1 MKPLPA
7 TRTKKPAR
15 RQGPESPLFRR
26 WAELVLRH
34 PWVVIAATVAMCALA
49 AWGIATR
56 LTMDLSIESFMDSG
70 SPALVTLEEYRDQ
83 FGRDDAFIVQAEG
96 DVFSADYLERLR
108 KLHNELATLDMEIPS
123 LGERL
128 TDREGASPDAVTAA
142 APAPAAASAAKDAK
156 DAKEPADDDAFGAF
170 EDTVDGLELEDANS
184 AWADESGGSVVD
196 QIISL
201 VNFRETRGKTVT
213 DASGRDIV
221 QLEVGTFLDPWP
233 STDQERAA
241 LKAQALADPK
251 MVDQVVSSDGTISA
265 IVIRTAFMST
275 GDLARVADGLQA
287 VLDRHGAPGFKL
299 SLSGMPELA
308 AALTRMMQREIQNL
322 FVLAFAAQILMMFF
336 LFRHPVGI
344 FGPLAVVGLAA
355 AWTFGFMAYTGM
367 AVTMLSNILPAFI
380 IAVGIGDSVHIQ
392 SVYRDTRRRG
402 VPNHEAIVSA
412 VAATGK
418 PVLFTTLTTMFGLLS
433 LNSASMEAV
442 NAMGTAGAVG
452 VVFALV
458 NTLTILPVMLSWN
471 KTGLLGAP
479 AQGHHDVLDRFLDLC
494 GSISGRPIN
503 APAGTPVNPHRRRMV
518 LVVAFALTAVAGYG
532 VSELRVWH
540 NPLSWIPD
548 GDPTKIAFETTDA
561 RLGGAA
567 SVQLLIRTKG
577 DLGMKDLGLLRG
589 LEALEARVRT
599 YQDPHVPDLVG
610 ASISLLDVVKE
621 TNRALHGGDQAYY
634 RLPDTQA
641 ELADTLFLFE
651 NASPSELHRLA
662 SADLRTSQ
670 MSLRVRWLEATSYGP
685 FTQAID
691 AAIADTI
698 GDRADIKTTGA
709 AYTLFATVS
718 ALIADLLRSFAVAF
732 AVITLLMI
740 VLLRDIRLGLVAMVP
755 NLLPIIYIMGFM
767 GYAGVPIDMSN
778 LLIASIAIGLAVDDT
793 IHLLH
798 RYKVNLEAH
807 GNVEDAISEAL
818 HHSGRAMTSTSIIL
832 AVGFFT
838 YMGANLISLQRFGY
852 LIGLT
857 TILALLLDLIFGPAL
872 LRTVYAQ
879 KPKPAATLDL
889 ETPPDA
895 ATPA

>member
-1 MKPLPA
+1 MKPTSA
-7 TRTKKPAR
+7 TPPRKPAAKPPR
-15 RQGPESPLFRR
+15 GPESPLFRR

-34 PWVVIAATVAMCALA
+34 PWVVLGATFLMCAAA

-56 LTMDLSIESFMDSG
+56 LTMDMTIESFMDNKS
-70 SPALVTLEEYRDQ
+70 SALLTLEEYRDQ

-108 KLHNELATLDMEIPS
+108 KLHEELATLDMEIPS
-123 LGERL
+123 LGQRM
-128 TDREGASPDAVTAA
+128 TDRGGA
-142 APAPAAASAAKDAK
+142 APSDEPPPPAVAAPDAPAAEDTPSA
-156 DAKEPADDDAFGAF
+156 DDAFGDF
-170 EDTVDGLELEDANS
+170 EDTGSGDDATLEDANS

-201 VNFRETRGKTVT
+201 VNFRRTSGKTVT
-213 DASGRDIV
+213 DPSGRDIV
-221 QLEVGTFLDPWP
+221 QLKVGKFLDPWP
-233 STDQERAA
+233 ADDAARAA
-241 LKAQALADPK
+241 LRDAALNDPK
-251 MVDQVVSSDGTISA
+251 MVDQVVSHDGTISA
-265 IVIRTAFMST
+265 IVLRTEFMSPE
-275 GDLARVADGLQA
+275 DLERVADELHT
-287 VLDRHGAPGFKL
+287 VLARHSVPGFKL
-299 SLSGMPELA
+299 SLSGLPELA
-308 AALTRMMQREIQNL
+308 ASLNRMMQREIRNL

-355 AWTFGFMAYTGM
+355 AWTFGFMAFVGTP
-367 AVTMLSNILPAFI
+367 VTMLSNVLPAFI
-380 IAVGIGDSVHIQ
+380 IAVGIGDSVHVQ
-392 SVYRDTRRRG
+392 SVYRDARRRG
-402 VPNHEAIVSA
+402 LPNHEAIVSA

-433 LNSASMEAV
+433 LNYASMKAV
-442 NAMGTAGAVG
+442 NEMGTAGAIG

-458 NTLTILPVMLSWN
+458 NTVTILPVMLSWN
-471 KTGLLGAP
+471 RKGLLGAP
-479 AQGHHDVLDRFLDLC
+479 PKGHHDLIDRFLDVC
-494 GSISGRPIN
+494 GSISGRPITS
-503 APAGTPVNPHRRRMV
+503 PAGTPVDPRRRRLV

-532 VSELRVWH
+532 VSQLRVWH
-540 NPLSWIPD
+540 NPLSWIPA
-548 GDPTKIAFETTDA
+548 GDPTKVAFETTDE

-567 SVQLLIRTKG
+567 SVQLLIRTKT
-577 DLGMKDLGLLRG
+577 DLGMKDLELLRG
-589 LEALEARVRT
+589 LEALEKRIRA
-599 YQDPHVPDLVG
+599 YQDPLVPDLVG

-662 SADLRTSQ
+662 SADLKTSQ

-685 FTQAID
+685 FTKDID
-691 AAIADTI
+691 AAIVDTI
-698 GDRADIKTTGA
+698 GDRAEIKTTGA

-718 ALIADLLRSFAVAF
+718 ALITDLLRSFAVAF
-732 AVITLLMI
+732 VVITLLMI

-767 GYAGVPIDMSN
+767 GYANVPIDMSN

-807 GNVEDAISEAL
+807 GNVEDAINEAL
-818 HHSGRAMTSTSIIL
+818 HHSGRAMTSTSLIL

-838 YMGANLISLQRFGY
+838 YMGASLISLQRFGY

-857 TILALLLDLIFGPAL
+857 ALLALVLDLIFGPAL
-872 LRTVYAQ
+872 LRSVYAR
-879 KPKPAATLDL
+879 KPRPSTLDQ
-889 ETPPDA
+889 ENPPNA

>member
-1 MKPLPA
+1 VKPPSA
-7 TRTKKPAR
+7 TPRKKFAGQGR
-15 RQGPESPLFRR
+15 RGPESPLFRR

-34 PWVVIAATVAMCALA
+34 RWAVVLATVVMCGAA

-56 LTMDLSIESFMDSG
+56 LTMDMTIESFMDSD
-70 SPALVTLEEYRDQ
+70 SSALMTLEEYRDQ

-96 DVFSADYLERLR
+96 DVFGPDYLERLR
-108 KLHNELATLDMEIPS
+108 KLHEELATLDMEIPS

-128 TDREGASPDAVTAA
+128 TDRETT
-142 APAPAAASAAKDAK
+142 APAPAEAPASTPAFEDPAQPAQAAG
-156 DAKEPADDDAFGAF
+156 DDAFGEF
-170 EDTVDGLELEDANS
+170 DDTGAGAALEDANT

-201 VNFRETRGKTVT
+201 VNFRKTRGKTVS

-221 QLEVGTFLDPWP
+221 QLEVGKFLDPWP
-233 STDQERAA
+233 TTDADRAA
-241 LKAQALADPK
+241 LRAEALADPK

-265 IVIRTAFMST
+265 IVIRTEFMSPE
-275 GDLARVADGLQA
+275 DLERVADELHT
-287 VLDRHGAPGFKL
+287 VLARHSAPGFKL
-299 SLSGMPELA
+299 SLSGLPELA
-308 AALTRMMQREIQNL
+308 ASLNRMMQREIRNL

-355 AWTFGFMAYTGM
+355 AWTFGFMAFAGT
-367 AVTMLSNILPAFI
+367 AVTMLSNVLPAFI
-380 IAVGIGDSVHIQ
+380 IAVGIGDSVHVQ
-392 SVYRDTRRRG
+392 SVYRDARRRG
-402 VPNHEAIVSA
+402 VANHDAIVGA
-412 VAATGK
+412 IAATGK

-433 LNSASMEAV
+433 LNYASMKAV
-442 NAMGTAGAVG
+442 NEMGTAGAVG

-471 KTGLLGAP
+471 RTGLLGAP
-479 AQGHHDVLDRFLDLC
+479 PQGHHDIIDRFLDLC
-494 GSISGRPIN
+494 GSISGRPIS
-503 APAGTPVNPHRRRMV
+503 APAGTPVDPHRRRMV
-518 LVVAFALTAVAGYG
+518 LIVAFLLTAVAGYG
-532 VSELRVWH
+532 VSQLRVWH
-540 NPLSWIPD
+540 NPLSWIPE
-548 GDPTKIAFETTDA
+548 GDPTKVAFETTDE

-567 SVQLLIRTKG
+567 SVQLLIRTKS
-577 DLGMKDLGLLRG
+577 DLGMKDLELLRG
-589 LEALEARVRT
+589 LEALEARVRA
-599 YQDPHVPDLVG
+599 YQDPLVPDLVG

-621 TNRALHGGDQAYY
+621 TNRALHGGDQAFY

-662 SADLRTSQ
+662 SADLKTSQ

-685 FTQAID
+685 FTHFID

-698 GDRADIKTTGA
+698 GERAEVKTTGA

-718 ALIADLLRSFAVAF
+718 ALITDLLRSFGVAF

-740 VLLRDIRLGLVAMVP
+740 VLLGDIRLGLVAMVP

-807 GNVEDAISEAL
+807 GNVEDAINEAL

-838 YMGANLISLQRFGY
+838 YMGASLISLQRFGY

-857 TILALLLDLIFGPAL
+857 AILALLLDLIFGPAL
-872 LRTVYAQ
+872 LRSVYAR
-879 KPKPAATLDL
+879 KPKPAANLDL
-889 ETPPDA
+889 ENPPDA